1 MYSTQ
6 RLYFHDHTF
15 YTSMQRVGNAV
26 VIIFKALENGV
37 AAAKVAQSNPTDR
50 EKLLAILSEE

>member
-6 RLYFHDHTF
+6 RLYFCDHSLLDT
-15 YTSMQRVGNAV
+15 MQRVGNIV
-26 VIIFKALENGV
+26 VSFFKALENGL

-50 EKLLAILSEE
+50 EKILAILLEE